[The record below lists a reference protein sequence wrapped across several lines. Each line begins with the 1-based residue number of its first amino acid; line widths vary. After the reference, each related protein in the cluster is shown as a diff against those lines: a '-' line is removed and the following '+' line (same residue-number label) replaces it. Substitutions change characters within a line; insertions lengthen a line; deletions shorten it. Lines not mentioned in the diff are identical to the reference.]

1 MLNSVPVFCRVE
13 STDEVR
19 FGKGEGKLS
28 VKLLAGDPD
37 LMKETYVVGCEHEG
51 SSIKRAITGVVPS
64 RRVDGDGAQVSLLK

>member
-1 MLNSVPVFCRVE
+1 MLSSVPVFCREE

-37 LMKETYVVGCEHEG
+37 LMKETYVVDCEHEG
-51 SSIKRAITGVVPS
+51 SSIKRAITGVVAS